1 MKTID
6 KKIDGSGNDLD
17 EVKRI
22 DELSIKTEKLVC
34 PIHDISF
41 ENHSDDQLI
50 EDGNLTNLRYQK
62 RHHNLYH
69 TDQIDPEQFKTFK
82 ELQEKGISNYD
93 LQAAI
98 ASTNKQDHNNLIDLN
113 AHVSGFLMN
122 VLDHIMGKPVKTKLE
137 LITLLATSRNQRLA
151 GNSFNLACDGYA
163 DSSMVLLRTVME
175 NFMLIDY
182 LNDNQ
187 NIVDEFW
194 NGKKIQGDVLVNAI
208 KKKYP
213 EYGPMWGEL
222 CDKFVHANI
231 YSIHS
236 ITVPSKDPEVT
247 IIHFLPH
254 YDKALTKIALVQ
266 VIMFRLSLLKL
277 LCDVFGRKI
286 KDLDKLLV
294 DIATISKVFA
304 EIINDPKLQIEV
316 TKKYGKNL

>member
-1 MKTID
+1 MKTTD

-17 EVKRI
+17 EVKRV
-22 DELSIKTEKLVC
+22 DELSIKTEKLICSV
-34 PIHDISF
+34 HNISF

-50 EDGNLTNLRYQK
+50 EDGNLANLRYQK

-69 TDQIDPEQFKTFK
+69 TEQIDPEQFKTFK

-98 ASTNKQDHNNLIDLN
+98 ASTNQQDHNNLIELN

-122 VLDHIMGKPVKTKLE
+122 VLDHIMEKPVKSKLE

-163 DSSMVLLRTVME
+163 DSSMVLLRTIME

-194 NGKKIQGDVLVNAI
+194 DGKKIQGNELVNAI
-208 KKKYP
+208 RKKHS
-213 EYGPMWGEL
+213 EYGPLWGEL
-222 CDKFVHANI
+222 CDKFVHASI

-236 ITVPSKDPEVT
+236 ITVPSEDPEVT

-254 YDKALTKIALVQ
+254 YDRVLTKIALVR
-266 VIMFRLSLLKL
+266 VIMFRLSLLIL
-277 LCDVFGRKI
+277 LCDVFGKKI

-294 DIATISKVFA
+294 DIATVSKVFT
-304 EIINDPKLQIEV
+304 EIIKDPKLQIEV